1 MYKSIVLLLLAG
13 LMVSLGGCGGV
24 AESDHQAVVSERDT
38 LKKELASIQEDVAS
52 LEKEYTALKE
62 ENNSLR
68 NELEEQKQE
77 VTRLMARA
85 AAKPAVGEEQKS
97 KEAPRIYEVKSGDTL
112 WSIASRFR
120 VPVATLQ
127 KLNNL
132 KDSNIKIGQQILLP

>member
-1 MYKSIVLLLLAG
+1 M
-13 LMVSLGGCGGV
+13 
-24 AESDHQAVVSERDT
+24 
-38 LKKELASIQEDVAS
+38 QEDATS

-68 NELEEQKQE
+68 IELEKQKQE

-85 AAKPAVGEEQKS
+85 AAKPTIGEEEKS
-97 KEAPRIYEVKSGDTL
+97 KEASRIYEVKSGDTL

-132 KDSNIKIGQQILLP
+132 TGTNIKIGQQILLP

>member
-1 MYKSIVLLLLAG
+1 MYKPILILLLAG

-24 AESDHQAVVSERDT
+24 SESDLQAVVSERDT
-38 LKKELASIQEDVAS
+38 LIEELTNIQEDVAS
-52 LEKEYTALKE
+52 LEKEYTALKK

-68 NELEEQKQE
+68 NELEEQKRE

-85 AAKPAVGEEQKS
+85 AARPAVAGEQKS
-97 KEAPRIYEVKSGDTL
+97 KETPRIYVVKSGDTL

-132 KDSNIKIGQQILLP
+132 QGSSIKIGQQIFLP